1 MSNEKSEKELRV
13 VLELEAFDKLERIKN
28 FHGIK
33 NMTELIRF
41 LITKEERKISKEKL
55 SEN

>member
-1 MSNEKSEKELRV
+1 MSDEKSEKELRV
-13 VLELEAFDKLERIKN
+13 VLELEVFDKLERIKN

-33 NMTELIRF
+33 NMTELIKF
-41 LITKEERKISKEKL
+41 LITKEERKITKENF

>member
-1 MSNEKSEKELRV
+1 MSDEKSEKELRV
-13 VLELEAFDKLERIKN
+13 VLELEVFDKLERIKS

-41 LITKEERKISKEKL
+41 LITKEERKISKIKS

>member
-1 MSNEKSEKELRV
+1 MSDEKSEKELRV
-13 VLELEAFDKLERIKN
+13 VLELEVFDKLERIKN

-41 LITKEERKISKEKL
+41 LITKEERKITKENL

>member
-1 MSNEKSEKELRV
+1 MENEKSEKELRV
-13 VLELEAFDKLERIKN
+13 VLEKEVFDKLDRIKA

-41 LITKEERKISKEKL
+41 LITKEERKISKDKV
-55 SEN
+55 